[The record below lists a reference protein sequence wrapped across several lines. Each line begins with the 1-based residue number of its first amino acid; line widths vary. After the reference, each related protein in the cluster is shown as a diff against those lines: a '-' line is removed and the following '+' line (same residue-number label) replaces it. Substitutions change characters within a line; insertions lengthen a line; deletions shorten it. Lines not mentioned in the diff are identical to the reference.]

1 LPVVRSTARG
11 TFDIDMTPGPP
22 ELQGAVDRFDFRKTF
37 YGDLQAEGAGLML
50 SCGDPQAGTA
60 GYVAIETVGGSL
72 GDQRGGFAL
81 QQIGMMRPVSR
92 RCSTWWFPGPAM
104 GRWKVLP
111 AHFTSPSKRTARI
124 ATNWSTTS
132 KRAPRRRTV
141 STWPHLR

>member
-1 LPVVRSTARG
+1 MPVVRSTARG

-81 QQIGMMRPVSR
+81 QQIGMMRAGEQTLQYVVV
-92 RCSTWWFPGPAM
+92 PGSGNGALE
-104 GRWKVLP
+104 G
-111 AHFTSPSKRTARI
+111 I
-124 ATNWSTTS
+124 AGTFHL
-132 KRAPRRRTV
+132 TV
-141 STWPHLR
+141 EENGKHRYELEYDL

>member
-60 GYVAIETVGGSL
+60 GYVAIETVRGSL

-81 QQIGMMRPVSR
+81 QQIGMMRAGEQTLQYVVV
-92 RCSTWWFPGPAM
+92 PGSGDGALE
-104 GRWKVLP
+104 GIAGTFHLTVEENG
-111 AHFTSPSKRTARI
+111 AHRYE
-124 ATNWSTTS
+124 
-132 KRAPRRRTV
+132 
-141 STWPHLR
+141 LEYDL